1 MSASTA
7 KQRGAQSSEFYLPR
21 DGADLG
27 PEYIDLVQPFID
39 AGLVQLEPF
48 DVVYCVDIEEGDDW
62 TPGCDGWTVHRDSD
76 ELECDRCE
84 RVFWFEPEHVRQRFR
99 ARVERSGIEAWLQA
113 RLEQEGEIE
122 RLRGGCAWRVLVGDE
137 EITVAVLDW
146 SEDTKWVDAGR
157 MDSEA
162 TLLILIEPFRYRTA
176 LREGVVA
183 VDLEQLVLGHDLAAT
198 WPSVFGT
205 AIAFERP
212 RAWMPSHTLPNRYHC
227 RRLGAHVLEA
237 FDGAVRVDG
246 VLIERTA
253 GAYPMVRWLI
263 ARHTED
269 VAAGKSADGH
279 CWWPAQELADE
290 LSEEGAMS
298 RAQVKRALARF
309 VAEVCEFYLGETGL
323 QVGPDAVIESSRAG
337 YRVNPAVYGRLG

>member
-1 MSASTA
+1 MSGSTA
-7 KQRGAQSSEFYLPR
+7 KRLEYPEVYLPR

-27 PEYIDLVQPFID
+27 PEYVDLVQPFID
-39 AGLVQLEPF
+39 AGLVELEPF
-48 DVVYCVDIEEGDDW
+48 DVVNCADVEEGDGWD
-62 TPGCDGWTVHRDSD
+62 PGCDGWTVPGDSD

-84 RVFWFEPEHVRQRFR
+84 RIIWFDPEHVRQRFR
-99 ARVERSGIEAWLQA
+99 ARVSRSVLEAWLQA
-113 RLEQEGEIE
+113 HLATQGAVE
-122 RLRGGCAWRVLVGDE
+122 RLRGGCAWRVLVGEE

-157 MDSEA
+157 MDSEP
-162 TLLILIEPFRYRTA
+162 TLLVLVEPFRYRTA

-198 WPSVFGT
+198 WPSVLEA
-205 AIAFERP
+205 AIAFDRP

-237 FDGAVRVDG
+237 LYGVLRVDG
-246 VLIERTA
+246 VTVERTA
-253 GAYPMVRWLI
+253 GAYPMVRWLVM
-263 ARHTED
+263 RHAED

-290 LSEEGAMS
+290 LSEDEPVS
-298 RAQVKRALARF
+298 RSQVKRALSRF
-309 VAEVCEFYLGETGL
+309 VAEVREVYLAETGL
-323 QVGPDAVIESSRAG
+323 PMGPDAVIESSRAG
-337 YRVNPAVYGRLG
+337 YRVNPAVYGRLA